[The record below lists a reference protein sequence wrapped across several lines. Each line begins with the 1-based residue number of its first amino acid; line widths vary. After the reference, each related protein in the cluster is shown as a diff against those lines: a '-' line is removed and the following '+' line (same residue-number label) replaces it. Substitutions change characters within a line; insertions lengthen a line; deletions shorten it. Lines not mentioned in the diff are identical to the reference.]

1 MSRNF
6 SEEDL
11 KAFQYVIERMLP
23 IFQESHAKWQS
34 FITKVPDLPEQLR
47 ITIDT
52 LGRAGRTII
61 ELATEI
67 YQVDRALEP
76 TGWLPHYTTPFDAI
90 RDNPDVKSG
99 KLKDLL
105 ETHYR
110 ENWDAV
116 EQQFLDRLQLRD
128 VHEETK
134 AAFREALCAHRHG
147 LYRAVVRSLFPEI
160 EEEVRKSFFEGST
173 KVSLAGQSDLREVA
187 AQMPAGYVVPS
198 GTEWR
203 LFKKLT
209 DHMYLRVDDE
219 NRVSFASDPVP
230 NRHAA
235 LHGLVAYS
243 TLQSSV
249 NALIMADYA
258 LQIITSIKM
267 LQRLSGQERVSSS
280 VLTDQL
286 APVASPP

>member
-1 MSRNF
+1 MSRKF

-11 KAFQYVIERMLP
+11 KAFQDVIERVLP
-23 IFQESHAKWQS
+23 IFQEAHAKWQS
-34 FITKVPDLPEQLR
+34 FVAKVPDLLEQIR
-47 ITIDT
+47 TTIDT
-52 LGRAGRTII
+52 IKHACQTII
-61 ELATEI
+61 EIATEI
-67 YQVDRALEP
+67 YEVDRALEP
-76 TGWLPHYTTPFDAI
+76 TGWLPHYTTPFDTI
-90 RDNPDVKSG
+90 RDNPEVEFG
-99 KLKDLL
+99 QLRDLL
-105 ETHYR
+105 EMHYR

-116 EQQFLDRLQLRD
+116 EQQFLDHLQLRD
-128 VHEETK
+128 VDEETK

-187 AQMPAGYVVPS
+187 ARMPAGYVVPS

-209 DHMYLRVDDE
+209 QHMYLRVDDE
-219 NRVSFASDPVP
+219 NRISFALDPVP

-267 LQRLSGQERVSSS
+267 LQRQ
-280 VLTDQL
+280 
-286 APVASPP
+286 